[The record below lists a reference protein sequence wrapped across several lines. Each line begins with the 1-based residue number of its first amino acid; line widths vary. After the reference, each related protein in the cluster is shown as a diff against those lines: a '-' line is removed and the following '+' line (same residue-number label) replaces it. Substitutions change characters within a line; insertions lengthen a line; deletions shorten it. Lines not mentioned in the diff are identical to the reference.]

1 MAFWKKN
8 GAAPAAPREQGLS
21 LLGEGS
27 EVVGTFVSP
36 GNLRIEG
43 RFRGKIQINGRLVVA
58 PTAHV
63 VGEISAKEVLLAGV
77 FEGDIQ
83 AQSIIE
89 IAATARVRGKLHA
102 RNLEVASG
110 AQLRAHCMI
119 GELAEEAKAAT
130 ETPALSELPPKKP
143 EAMPEEAVRKVPES
157 AATETPAVPLEV
169 GQLSAVDGMPSAAEV
184 APREIV
190 SVASEEAPK
199 GEADLAGQLSA
210 GHVEPSSLAEA
221 LEEEAREI
229 SSVEPRASS

>member
-8 GAAPAAPREQGLS
+8 GAVMAAPREQGLS

-43 RFRGKIQINGRLVVA
+43 RFQGKIQISGRLVIA

-63 VGEISAKEVLLAGV
+63 VGEISAKEVLLAGI
-77 FEGDIQ
+77 FEGEIQ
-83 AQSIIE
+83 AQSVIE
-89 IAATARVRGKLHA
+89 IAATAQVRGKLHA

-119 GELAEEAKAAT
+119 GELAEEVKVAT
-130 ETPALSELPPKKP
+130 ETLALSELPLKKAETVP
-143 EAMPEEAVRKVPES
+143 AEAGREVPES
-157 AATETPAVPLEV
+157 AANETPTAPLEV
-169 GQLSAVDGMPSAAEV
+169 GQLSAVNGTPSAAGV

-190 SVASEEAPK
+190 SVVSE
-199 GEADLAGQLSA
+199 EADLAGGLSA
-210 GHVEPSSLAEA
+210 EPAEPSSPAEA
-221 LEEEAREI
+221 PEKDARE
-229 SSVEPRASS
+229 ASS